1 MFLIHVINDKQMLD
15 VANLE
20 AAESPFGSWICTLCP
35 WLLSELE
42 LVRETRCDKTEEK
55 GKVLGP
61 GRNTARGS
69 HKCNKKDFLT
79 AETNSSLSIQ
89 TGSSLGGLSLCVS
102 QTKDVCRKIS
112 NKINT
117 FVDEKCLT
125 CSKLTAFLLIFF
137 SVGSVATLL
146 FSSLTACL
154 PLTLRQY
161 FRNTDHIC

>member
-1 MFLIHVINDKQMLD
+1 MHVIHNKQMLEM
-15 VANLE
+15 ANLE
-20 AAESPFGSWICTLCP
+20 AAESPFGSRMCTLCP

-42 LVRETRCDKTEEK
+42 LVRETRCDKTEEE
-55 GKVLGP
+55 GEVLGP

-89 TGSSLGGLSLCVS
+89 TGSSLGGLSLRVR
-102 QTKDVCRKIS
+102 QTENICREIS

-125 CSKLTAFLLIFF
+125 WSE
-137 SVGSVATLL
+137 
-146 FSSLTACL
+146 LTACFL
-154 PLTLRQY
+154 A
-161 FRNTDHIC
+161 HVH